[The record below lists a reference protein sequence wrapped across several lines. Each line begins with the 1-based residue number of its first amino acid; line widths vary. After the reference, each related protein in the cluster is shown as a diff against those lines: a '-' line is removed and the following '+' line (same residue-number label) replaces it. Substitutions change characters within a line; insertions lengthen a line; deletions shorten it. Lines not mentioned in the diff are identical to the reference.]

1 MSKSRFSHNDR
12 PPKGL
17 ANLGH
22 IRLAGVDD
30 EMQIFSLCSL
40 MNAEVGLHQLN
51 WPKVAAM
58 VRLATQRIRGIVGV
72 IGEPHDLR
80 AAIFMVIEPIWY
92 SDSFSLMEY
101 FTYVRPDARRSTY
114 AIDLLAYGKRCADDL
129 GIDFVAGVFSTSRTE
144 AKCKLYRR
152 VMPKVGEFYRYHPEP
167 RDQALVHLSRAQPA
181 NHLAAE

>member
-1 MSKSRFSHNDR
+1 VTKIFSHNSR
-12 PPKGL
+12 PPKERGDL
-17 ANLGH
+17 SH
-22 IRLAGVDD
+22 IRLAGEAD

-58 VRLATQRIRGIVGV
+58 IRLATQRVRGIIGV
-72 IGEPHDLR
+72 IGEPHDIK
-80 AAIFMVIEPIWY
+80 AAIFMVIEPVWY
-92 SDSFSLMEY
+92 SDEFSLMEY

-114 AIDLLAYGKRCADDL
+114 ATDLLAYGKRCGDEL
-129 GIDFVAGVFSTSRTE
+129 HIDFVAGVFSTKRTE

-152 VMPKVGEFYRYHPEP
+152 IMPKVGEFFRYHPQEETTP
-167 RDQALVHLSRAQPA
+167 LAHLSPA